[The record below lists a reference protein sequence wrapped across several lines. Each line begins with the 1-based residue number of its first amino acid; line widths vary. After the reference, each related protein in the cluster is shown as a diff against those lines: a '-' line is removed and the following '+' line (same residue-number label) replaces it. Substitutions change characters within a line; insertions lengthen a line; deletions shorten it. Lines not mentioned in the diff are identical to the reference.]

1 VTGTEKDILIIGC
14 GAAGTNHAQ
23 ILVRQGHR
31 LSLHDED
38 AGQAQRLGTAMG
50 LRVVA
55 DCEGD
60 YDLAVVAVPTRYH
73 AECIAGQLERGRD
86 VISEKPLCLYPGE
99 AEEVINLAE
108 SAGPNLC
115 VAESQGYGGITQGMG
130 TRLQIGEFGRPV
142 LWRINAMSPYRSQE
156 WSYDIDIGG
165 GAFLEGG
172 VHMLT
177 VARAFFGEAVAWS
190 GTFQS
195 YQGGTGPDTGALII
209 EYEQGDAVMLSIG
222 WGTKG
227 CQSGE
232 CEPLVNAGGII
243 GPEKCEPFWT
253 QDNHSDM
260 WAELLPAIEAGE
272 QPYITTQH
280 AAGAVADVWK
290 CYAAGGYY
298 PRQGENHN
306 D

>member
-1 VTGTEKDILIIGC
+1 MTEKDILIIGC
-14 GAAGTNHAQ
+14 GAAGTNHAR
-23 ILVRQGHR
+23 LLWPQGHR
-31 LSLHDED
+31 VSLYDEN
-38 AGQAQRLGTAMG
+38 AEQARRLGTALG
-50 LRVVA
+50 LNVVT

-60 YDLAVVAVPTRYH
+60 HDLVVVAVPTAWHYRYI
-73 AECIAGQLERGRD
+73 AEQLQAGRN
-86 VISEKPLCLYPGE
+86 VVSEKPLCLYEKE
-99 AEEVINLAE
+99 ARAVVRHAENVAANLY
-108 SAGPNLC
+108 
-115 VAESQGYGGITQGMG
+115 VAESQGYGGITQGMAA
-130 TRLQIGEFGRPV
+130 RIAVGEFGRPV

-156 WSYDIDIGG
+156 WSYDLDIGG

-190 GTFQS
+190 GTFQC

-232 CEPLVNAGGII
+232 CEPLPNQGGII

-253 QDNHSDM
+253 QDNHRDM
-260 WAELLPAIEAGE
+260 WAELLPAIDAGE
-272 QPYITTQH
+272 QPFVTVEH

-290 CYAAGGYY
+290 CYAAGGYF
-298 PRQGENHN
+298 PKQGADEN